1 MSWWLL
7 SLSLASYQTEGD
19 TAKLDHISVGHT
31 VEAAYP
37 GVEHGD
43 QGRAYHGRVKI
54 HLEDDGQGGACA
66 EREGYRGAK
75 AFRLLVWS
83 SCLSRVGDTRIS
95 RH

>member
-66 EREGYRGAK
+66 EREGYRARGKGIQIAG
-75 AFRLLVWS
+75 LVIFLE
-83 SCLSRVGDTRIS
+83 SCW
-95 RH
+95 